1 MEQESDTKVE
11 LNNIIATVG
20 ELPASPTIVS
30 AVMGLTA
37 DLDSRVEDISKVLLS
52 DQTLTAKVLKLSNSS
67 FYGRPKGVTTL
78 EEAIMILG
86 FFTVQSMVV
95 ATSAHS
101 MYTKDDAEGY
111 KAKLWRHS
119 LSAAVAARQIAKSVR
134 HPEAEQAFIAAL
146 LHDIGKL
153 VLLQKMPTRYHE
165 IVAEVE
171 AGQKSFLIV
180 ESRELGFN
188 HCDVAALLLEAWD
201 FPTTLVE
208 AIFAHHLLPPIEEDK
223 PVPVAHIVHL
233 GNCMA
238 KMLNVGFKDGV
249 EENLSELESAKALSL
264 DEVAIE
270 ELLEEITEHYEA
282 EISIFE
288 ES

>member
-1 MEQESDTKVE
+1 MEQNSDTKVE

-37 DLDSRVEDISKVLLS
+37 DLESRVEDISKVLSS
-52 DQTLTAKVLKLSNSS
+52 DQSLTAKVLKLSNSS
-67 FYGRPKGVTTL
+67 FYGRPKNVNTL

-95 ATSAHS
+95 ATSAHT
-101 MYTKDDAEGY
+101 MYTKDDDEGY

-119 LSAAVAARQIAKSVR
+119 LSTAVAARQIAKSVR
-134 HPEAEQAFIAAL
+134 HPDAEQAFIAAL

-153 VLLQKMPTRYHE
+153 VLLQKIPTRYKE

-171 AGQKSFLIV
+171 AGRKTFLNV
-180 ESRELGFN
+180 ETGELGFN

-201 FPTTLVE
+201 FPAALTE
-208 AIFAHHLLPPIEEDK
+208 AIFAHHLLPPVEEGK
-223 PVPVAHIVHL
+223 AVPVAHLVHL

-238 KMLNVGFKDGV
+238 KTLNVGFNDAV
-249 EENLSELESAKALSL
+249 EENLSELQSAQALSL
-264 DEVAIE
+264 DEARIE
-270 ELLEEITEHYEA
+270 ELLEEITEHYTT

>member
-1 MEQESDTKVE
+1 MEQNTDTKVE
-11 LNNIIATVG
+11 LDNIIATVG

-30 AVMGLTA
+30 TVMGLTA
-37 DLDSRVEDISKVLLS
+37 DLDSRVEDISKVLMS
-52 DQTLTAKVLKLSNSS
+52 DQSLTAKVLKLSNSS
-67 FYGRPKGVTTL
+67 FYGRPKNVTTL

-119 LSAAVAARQIAKSVR
+119 LSAAVAARQVAKSVR

-153 VLLQKMPTRYHE
+153 VLLQKMPTRYQE

-171 AGQKSFLIV
+171 EQKKTFLNV
-180 ESRELGFN
+180 ETRELGFN

-201 FPTTLVE
+201 FPTALTE
-208 AIFAHHLLPPIEEDK
+208 AIFAHHLLPPVEEGK
-223 PVPVAHIVHL
+223 AAPVAHVVHL
-233 GNCMA
+233 GNCLA
-238 KMLNVGFKDGV
+238 KRLGVGFGDAV
-249 EENLSELESAKALSL
+249 VENLSDLRSAQALSL
-264 DEVAIE
+264 DEAGIE
-270 ELLEEITEHYEA
+270 QLLEEITEHYEA